1 MTVECPHSFEEVV
14 EVSCPCSA
22 SSFQGRHTTA
32 PELWRLWVKSSHKAA
47 QSQEHGAVGPSEQPL
62 PSRRPRCARTLA
74 FPLPTAPDDVD
85 LEAAVGDRKADPSD
99 ET

>member
-1 MTVECPHSFEEVV
+1 MTVEYPHSFEEAV

-32 PELWRLWVKSSHKAA
+32 PELWGLWPKSSHKAV
-47 QSQEHGAVGPSEQPL
+47 QSQEHGAVGPLEQPL

-85 LEAAVGDRKADPSD
+85 LEAAVGDRKADP
-99 ET
+99 

>member
-1 MTVECPHSFEEVV
+1 MTVEYPRSFEEAV

-32 PELWRLWVKSSHKAA
+32 PELWLKSSRKAA

-85 LEAAVGDRKADPSD
+85 LEAAVGDRKADP
-99 ET
+99 